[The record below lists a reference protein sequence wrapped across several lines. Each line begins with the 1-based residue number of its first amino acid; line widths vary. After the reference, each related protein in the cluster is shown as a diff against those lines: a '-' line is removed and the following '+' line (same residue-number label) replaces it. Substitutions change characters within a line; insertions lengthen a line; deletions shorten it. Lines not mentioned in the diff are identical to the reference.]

1 MNSQPIKYG
10 LVALI
15 IFQIAGIFIMLNVY
29 NKFAANPDNYYQ
41 NILNRQINEEI
52 NVLDRVSPAED
63 F

>member
-15 IFQIAGIFIMLNVY
+15 IFQVAGIFIMLNVY

-41 NILNRQINEEI
+41 NILNRQIDEE
-52 NVLDRVSPAED
+52 LDVQNKALPVKA

>member
-15 IFQIAGIFIMLNVY
+15 IFQVAGIFIMLNVY

-41 NILNRQINEEI
+41 NILNRQINEEL
-52 NVLDRVSPAED
+52 NVLDGASPAKD